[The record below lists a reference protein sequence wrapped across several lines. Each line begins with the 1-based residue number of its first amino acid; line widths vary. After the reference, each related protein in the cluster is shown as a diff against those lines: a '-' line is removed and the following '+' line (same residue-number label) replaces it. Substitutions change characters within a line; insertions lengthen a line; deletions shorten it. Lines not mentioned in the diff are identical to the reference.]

1 MNSNR
6 MILKQEIIGP
16 MMNFIYLIGCSET
29 KESAVV
35 DPAWDIPAILKL
47 AEDSGLEIKHILMTH
62 AHPDH
67 MNGLEQLLKD
77 TNAIIYLNHN
87 EVAYM
92 KECGDA
98 TGIPT
103 LFMESCSENFMI
115 VEDGDTAGI
124 GNLTVQ
130 FLHTPG
136 HTPGSQCFLIEGNL
150 FSGDTLFVDACGR
163 VDMPG
168 GDVGKMWHSLN
179 RKLRTLDDSTIL
191 YPGHHYGS
199 RKRSTIGE
207 QKETNP
213 FMNFTSAE
221 EFRRGMGM

>member
-1 MNSNR
+1 MSLSG

-29 KESAVV
+29 KEAAVV
-35 DPAWDIPAILKL
+35 DPAWDTQAILRL
-47 AEDSGLEIKHILMTH
+47 AHESELRIGHILMTH

-77 TNAIIYLNHN
+77 TNALIYLHRD
-87 EVAYM
+87 EVEYM

-103 LFMESCSENFMI
+103 GFMHDRSDNFRI
-115 VEDGDTAGI
+115 VEDGDTVRI
-124 GNLTVQ
+124 GNLSAQ
-130 FLHTPG
+130 CLHTPG

-150 FSGDTLFVDACGR
+150 FTGDTLFVDACGR
-163 VDMPG
+163 IDMPG
-168 GDVGKMWHSLN
+168 GNVEKMWHSLN
-179 RKLRTLDDSTIL
+179 IKLRALDDSIVI

-199 RKRSTIGE
+199 RQTSTIGE

-213 FMNFTSAE
+213 FMGFTSVE
-221 EFRRGMGM
+221 EFKRGMGM